1 MLKPIMRLWVK
12 SNLVIVPRTKSN
24 INWGQ
29 PDNIIQRWRVIPMD
43 YRMFDIDHVMFNSM
57 DDKIREEI
65 MSIIES
71 GSHNE

>member
-1 MLKPIMRLWVK
+1 
-12 SNLVIVPRTKSN
+12 
-24 INWGQ
+24 
-29 PDNIIQRWRVIPMD
+29 MD